1 MKNIRKINEDLT
13 LVYDNGLHIALDGKI
28 ITSNLY
34 EIGTL
39 SNGLLPLYYEN
50 EKKHEGSFS
59 YLDCSTNN
67 IFPIDNVRWISGFH
81 FTGSS
86 LNYIYH
92 NYRTNP
98 LKNLEEYHL
107 FHSKS
112 KDVIEFFE
120 GKKGVTIKKLTNE
133 KFEIRIDNKESYE
146 FFNTIKYLRIVG
158 VGNTKTSLNMAGSPF
173 HLDEKMVYH
182 PSFISLSPKGKFI
195 KDSNGKII
203 KNPDFTEGI
212 YGVIDVRTNKLLLD
226 CVCEKINIF
235 PGFIEYQQENNT
247 LTLKY

>member
-1 MKNIRKINEDLT
+1 MEKIKKINENLN
-13 LVYDNGLHIALDGKI
+13 LVYDNGLHITLDGKI

-98 LKNLEEYHL
+98 LKNLKEYHL

-120 GKKGVTIKKLTNE
+120 GKKGVSIKKLTD
-133 KFEIRIDNKESYE
+133 KLYEIVSNQDSDDLKRVLFSY
-146 FFNTIKYLRIVG
+146 FWIMTL
-158 VGNTKTSLNMAGSPF
+158 SLNKSHNGDLVQLNSKTYGYNRLSRAEPT
-173 HLDEKMVYH
+173 LDRTYLFPNATRQV
-182 PSFISLSPKGKFI
+182 PQSGWAPI
-195 KDSNGKII
+195 KTYFKEI
-203 KNPDFTEGI
+203 
-212 YGVIDVRTNKLLLD
+212 L
-226 CVCEKINIF
+226 
-235 PGFIEYQQENNT
+235 
-247 LTLKY
+247 